1 MKGIVTIVR
10 VARSI
15 RSVIFDGSE
24 EHVRTLNLRISVPLE
39 STEAGELPVL
49 VDVLVRV
56 GLRCISSTYVVFNS
70 IARVRDQRFF
80 EI

>member
-1 MKGIVTIVR
+1 MTGIVTIVR
-10 VARSI
+10 VA

-24 EHVRTLNLRISVPLE
+24 EHVRTLNLRISVPVEL
-39 STEAGELPVL
+39 SEAGELPLL

-70 IARVRDQRFF
+70 IARSARLKIF
-80 EI
+80 